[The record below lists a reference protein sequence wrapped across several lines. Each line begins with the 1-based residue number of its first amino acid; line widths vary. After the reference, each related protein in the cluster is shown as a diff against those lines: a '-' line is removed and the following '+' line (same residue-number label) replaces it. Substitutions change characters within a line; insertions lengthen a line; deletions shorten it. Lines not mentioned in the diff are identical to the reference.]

1 MTSAMTPGLPEA
13 LQTSAYWMVVLLTLL
28 LVGMAIGLHYEALQQ
43 LNRHMPRWK
52 LSRHPRVLV
61 MMFCILAVH
70 ILEIWLFAFGIYFAV
85 QVPGLGQLV
94 GIDRVLLLDAVYA
107 SATTYTT
114 LGYGDLVPR
123 GAVRFLFGTEA
134 LVGLLMITWSA
145 SFAYLEM
152 QRFWRS

>member
-1 MTSAMTPGLPEA
+1 VTPELTVA
-13 LQTSAYWMVVLLTLL
+13 LGTSAYWMVVMLTVMLA
-28 LVGMAIGLHYEALQQ
+28 GMAIGLHYEALQQ
-43 LNRHMPRWK
+43 LNRRMPRWG

-70 ILEIWLFAFGIYFAV
+70 ILEIWLFGFGIYFAV

-94 GIDRVLLLDAVYA
+94 GVERLQLLDAVYA

-152 QRFWRS
+152 QRYWRT